1 MAAVPLTRNSH
12 GGFRPAGKVVP
23 EDARRHN
30 RSLVLQQLLR
40 HGPMARADLARATK
54 LTPATVGDL
63 VGNLLDEGIAE
74 ELGRRMT
81 GTGKPATLLGIVS
94 DARHVVCLDLSDQSR
109 LVGAVVSLTGTVVT
123 RRTVPRRSRVG
134 AGLVSLV
141 ADLAGKLIADTDR
154 PVLGVG
160 IGTPGVV
167 FPGGIVH
174 ESANLHWHG
183 VPLADQL
190 SESLTVPIHV
200 VNDANAAVLGE
211 FQFGDP
217 ASSNMLVVKIGLGV
231 GAGLLVDG
239 HLVEGDGLA
248 AGEIGHVVVDEE
260 GEPCACGNRGC
271 LETVVAGPLLK
282 ARLAGLDRAGRE
294 TVLVAAGRH
303 VGVVLA
309 PVVSMLNLNEVV
321 LSGPS
326 WLLGEPF
333 HRAVLATIKQR
344 TIDSVGEELNLRY
357 GVTGADDVLLGAA
370 VVVLTEQLGVR

>member
-1 MAAVPLTRNSH
+1 
-12 GGFRPAGKVVP
+12 VVP

-63 VGNLLDEGIAE
+63 VGNLLEEGIAE

-109 LVGAVVSLTGTVVT
+109 LVGAVVSLTGTIVT
-123 RRTVPRRSRVG
+123 RRTAPRRSRVG

-174 ESANLHWHG
+174 ESANLQWHG
-183 VPLADQL
+183 VPLADRL

-211 FQFGDP
+211 FQFGNP

-248 AGEIGHVVVDEE
+248 AGEIGHVVVEE
-260 GEPCACGNRGC
+260 DGELCACGNRGC

-303 VGVVLA
+303 VGIVLA

-321 LSGPS
+321 LSGPT

-333 HRAVLATIKQR
+333 HRAVLATVKQR
-344 TIDSVGEELNLRY
+344 TIAPVGEELNVRY

-370 VVVLTEQLGVR
+370 VVVLTERLGVR